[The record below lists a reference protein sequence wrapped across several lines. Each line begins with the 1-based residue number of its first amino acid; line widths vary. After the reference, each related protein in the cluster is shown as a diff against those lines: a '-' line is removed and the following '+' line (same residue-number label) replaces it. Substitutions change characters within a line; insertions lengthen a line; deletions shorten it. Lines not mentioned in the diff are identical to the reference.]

1 MSGDTEYA
9 NVYFNSF
16 FKTVINYDFEHLIDR
31 SFEEILY
38 RIDNWINEE
47 SGWVVDLINSE
58 YLNISMYAPLMG
70 SSFIELPDELNHPKK
85 GLVNIRNDDNKCFL
99 WCHVRHLN
107 LIHNHS
113 TRISREDRRTAN
125 TLDYLDIDFPVSGKD
140 YCKTE
145 DKNSV
150 CVNAFSYEGKVIY
163 PIHVSEK
170 NFDDCVNL
178 LMINEGDKSHYV
190 YIKGFNR
197 LMFNKT
203 GNKNKKWF
211 CMRCLQCFSS
221 ENILNKHKE
230 DCLVVNG
237 EQRVKLNEE
246 FINFKNYSRQ
256 MNAPFKIYADF
267 ECILRESNILEEAV
281 NNSLWTRKYQDHV
294 LCGFGYKIVCVDD
307 RFTKDVVIY
316 RGKDCVN
323 KFISAILREY
333 EYCRDVMKNYFNKNL
348 IMTVE
353 EEEIFQLSNKC

>member
-1 MSGDTEYA
+1 M
-9 NVYFNSF
+9 
-16 FKTVINYDFEHLIDR
+16 
-31 SFEEILY
+31 
-38 RIDNWINEE
+38 
-47 SGWVVDLINSE
+47 
-58 YLNISMYAPLMG
+58 
-70 SSFIELPDELNHPKK
+70 
-85 GLVNIRNDDNKCFL
+85 
-99 WCHVRHLN
+99 
-107 LIHNHS
+107 IH
-113 TRISREDRRTAN
+113 
-125 TLDYLDIDFPVSGKD
+125 
-140 YCKTE
+140 
-145 DKNSV
+145 
-150 CVNAFSYEGKVIY
+150 
-163 PIHVSEK
+163 
-170 NFDDCVNL
+170 
-178 LMINEGDKSHYV
+178 EGDKSHYV

-353 EEEIFQLSNKC
+353 EEEIFQLSNKCWICNKLFDLMDEKVRDHCHVRGKFRGAAHFVVMLILRLLKKCLWSSII